1 DFGGMSFKLNMGG
14 VMKGLKSRGLSY
26 YALILPAVCAIS
38 SVFFFHTCQA
48 ITASY
53 GEPYKGYLVNGIVF
67 PNMFPGYHVRDY
79 NRAYTTPELA
89 GALLDAIEAVKT
101 KFPGTCDVFIGDF
114 SKNGGGRFGSHSSHQ
129 NGRDVD
135 VGLYAKNNCQ
145 LENLVPMNGDNLD
158 PAKTLFLISN
168 LVASQRVQYIFLD
181 RRIQKVLYD
190 YGISHGY
197 NEAYL
202 NRLFGNVPGAL
213 VQDIPGH
220 FTHMHVRFFTPWSTL
235 ASRVGAEEANMR
247 SIIAVAQE
255 SYLPKKVD
263 YYVTG
268 NEKGIPQLARSFGI
282 SVNEL
287 CAWNHINTYSVLV
300 PGSCLVFYKRNFE
313 SGPVQLACS
322 LQPGYI
328 AQAAAL
334 PVRVASA
341 QPQSAQPV
349 MSDSIDLT
357 EAPSESSAPAS
368 HPFHTPAASQAQ
380 TRSKAA
386 RVSVYTVKH
395 GGTLKDIARQTG
407 TNVSSLS
414 RLNRLS
420 SNARLRAGTKI
431 KLAGDMQSAASEKVS
446 QGRRSSPSRICFAS
460 ESEKSGLTAAYY
472 RVAHQG
478 TLKDVA
484 VKTGIPLSSL
494 CRLNRLSRNARL
506 KRGQM
511 IKLAQADLPV
521 RPSLG
526 RSSCAIKF
534 HHHVKKASLSK
545 KVKGHAKPLKSTKAQ
560 SNSAKK
566 TLRTSR
572 STQAH
577 AAARVKG
584 KVCNT
589 RSGSHKALAKKEL
602 KGHNSHE
609 KKVHKAVSH
618 SKTRTK
624 AAKRS
629 RSCKLAGR

>member
-1 DFGGMSFKLNMGG
+1 
-14 VMKGLKSRGLSY
+14 
-26 YALILPAVCAIS
+26 
-38 SVFFFHTCQA
+38 
-48 ITASY
+48 
-53 GEPYKGYLVNGIVF
+53 
-67 PNMFPGYHVRDY
+67 MFPGYHVRDY

-114 SKNGGGRFGSHSSHQ
+114 SKNGGGRFGSHASHQ

-145 LENLVPMNGDNLD
+145 LQNLVPMNGDNLD

-190 YGISHGY
+190 YGICHGY

-220 FTHMHVRFFTPWSTL
+220 FTHMHIRFFTPWSTL
-235 ASRVGAEEANMR
+235 ASHVGTNEANMR

-268 NEKGIPQLARSFGI
+268 NEKGVPELAKSFGV
-282 SVNEL
+282 SKSEL
-287 CAWNHINTYSVLV
+287 CAWNHINAYSVLV

-313 SGPVQLACS
+313 SGPVQLASS

-328 AQAAAL
+328 AQAAAP

-341 QPQSAQPV
+341 APQSAQPV

-357 EAPSESSAPAS
+357 EAPSQNAPSVS
-368 HPFHTPAASQAQ
+368 HPLHIPAVTQPQARKSGPAASY
-380 TRSKAA
+380 
-386 RVSVYTVKH
+386 YTVKH

-407 TNVSSLS
+407 MAVSSLS
-414 RLNRLS
+414 RLNGLS
-420 SNARLRAGTKI
+420 SQARLRAGTKI
-431 KLAGDMQSAASEKVS
+431 KIARDLPVPASRKVS

-494 CRLNRLSRNARL
+494 CRLNRLARNAPL
-506 KRGQM
+506 KRGQL

-526 RSSCAIKF
+526 RSSCAVKF
-534 HHHVKKASLSK
+534 NRHVNHHLKKASLSK
-545 KVKGHAKPLKSTKAQ
+545 KVKGHAKALKSTKAQ
-560 SNSAKK
+560 PSSAKK
-566 TLRTSR
+566 TLKSSR
-572 STQAH
+572 STQGR
-577 AAARVKG
+577 AAVRTKA
-584 KVCNT
+584 KVCK
-589 RSGSHKALAKKEL
+589 SGSASHKIVAKRVL
-602 KGHNSHE
+602 KAHGRSA
-609 KKVHKAVSH
+609 KKVHKEASH

-624 AAKRS
+624 SAKRL
-629 RSCKLAGR
+629 RNCKLATR